1 MRVASRETAR
11 QAICAPPRFIP
22 FHWPVVH
29 GLSTPGA
36 KLVDKG
42 ITVPE
47 TGTLYYASGALWG
60 KVGRWAHVYRP
71 DRDSLMFLGEFEHS
85 VDGKGRIAIP
95 ARFRSKI
102 ASGAVLTRGVDPC
115 LYVYPMETW
124 EQKAVT
130 LEATITNPRQLRYV
144 ERHFFGG
151 AYELELD
158 AQGRI
163 VLPAR
168 FRAFAGLN
176 GVNGRNGE
184 NGEGRA
190 NGASVEAIVI
200 GARER
205 FEIWS
210 PARWEAYLAE
220 HEDDDL
226 SSLPLPF

>member
-1 MRVASRETAR
+1 
-11 QAICAPPRFIP
+11 
-22 FHWPVVH
+22 
-29 GLSTPGA
+29 
-36 KLVDKG
+36 
-42 ITVPE
+42 
-47 TGTLYYASGALWG
+47 
-60 KVGRWAHVYRP
+60 
-71 DRDSLMFLGEFEHS
+71 MFLGEFDHS
-85 VDGKGRIAIP
+85 VDSTGRIAIP

-102 ASGAVLTRGVDPC
+102 AHGAVLTRGVDPC

-124 EQKAVT
+124 EQKAAT
-130 LEATITNPRQLRYV
+130 LDTTISDPNQLRYV

-151 AYELELD
+151 AFELELD

-176 GVNGRNGE
+176 GANGGTGR

-190 NGASVEAIVI
+190 NGEGRTNGVSVEALVI

-220 HEDDDL
+220 HADDDL

>member
-1 MRVASRETAR
+1 MG
-11 QAICAPPRFIP
+11 Q
-22 FHWPVVH
+22 
-29 GLSTPGA
+29 
-36 KLVDKG
+36 
-42 ITVPE
+42 
-47 TGTLYYASGALWG
+47 SGAMGASVW
-60 KVGRWAHVYRP
+60 K
-71 DRDSLMFLGEFEHS
+71 SQMFLGEFDHS
-85 VDGKGRIAIP
+85 VDSKGRIAIP

-102 ASGAVLTRGVDPC
+102 AHGAVLTRGVDPC

-124 EQKAVT
+124 EQKAAT
-130 LEATITNPRQLRYV
+130 LEATITDPRQLRYV

-151 AYELELD
+151 AFELELD

-163 VLPAR
+163 IVPAR
-168 FRAFAGLN
+168 FRAYAGLN
-176 GVNGRNGE
+176 GANSHNGGRREPGDHGAFGG

-190 NGASVEAIVI
+190 NGVSVEALII

-210 PARWEAYLAE
+210 PARWESYLSE

>member
-1 MRVASRETAR
+1 
-11 QAICAPPRFIP
+11 
-22 FHWPVVH
+22 
-29 GLSTPGA
+29 
-36 KLVDKG
+36 
-42 ITVPE
+42 
-47 TGTLYYASGALWG
+47 
-60 KVGRWAHVYRP
+60 
-71 DRDSLMFLGEFEHS
+71 MFLGEFDHS
-85 VDGKGRIAIP
+85 VDSKGRIAIP

-102 ASGAVLTRGVDPC
+102 AHGAVLTRGVDPC

-124 EQKAVT
+124 EQKAAT
-130 LEATITNPRQLRYV
+130 LDTTISDPNQLRYV

-151 AYELELD
+151 AFELELD

-176 GVNGRNGE
+176 GANGGTGR

-190 NGASVEAIVI
+190 NGEGRTNGVSVEALII

-220 HEDDDL
+220 HADDDL

>member
-1 MRVASRETAR
+1 
-11 QAICAPPRFIP
+11 
-22 FHWPVVH
+22 
-29 GLSTPGA
+29 
-36 KLVDKG
+36 
-42 ITVPE
+42 
-47 TGTLYYASGALWG
+47 
-60 KVGRWAHVYRP
+60 
-71 DRDSLMFLGEFEHS
+71 MFLGEFDHS
-85 VDGKGRIAIP
+85 VDSKGRIAIP

-102 ASGAVLTRGVDPC
+102 AHGAVLTRGVDPC

-124 EQKAVT
+124 EQKAAT
-130 LEATITNPRQLRYV
+130 LDTTISDPNQLRYV

-151 AYELELD
+151 AFELELD

-176 GVNGRNGE
+176 GANGGTGR

-190 NGASVEAIVI
+190 NGEGRTNGVSVEALVI

-220 HEDDDL
+220 HADDDL

>member
-1 MRVASRETAR
+1 
-11 QAICAPPRFIP
+11 
-22 FHWPVVH
+22 
-29 GLSTPGA
+29 
-36 KLVDKG
+36 
-42 ITVPE
+42 
-47 TGTLYYASGALWG
+47 
-60 KVGRWAHVYRP
+60 
-71 DRDSLMFLGEFEHS
+71 MFLGEFDHS
-85 VDGKGRIAIP
+85 VDSKGRIAIP

-102 ASGAVLTRGVDPC
+102 AHGAVLTRGVDPC

-124 EQKAVT
+124 EQKAAT
-130 LEATITNPRQLRYV
+130 LDTTISDPNQLRYV

-151 AYELELD
+151 AFELELD

-176 GVNGRNGE
+176 GANGAHGRNGE
-184 NGEGRA
+184 RSGNGEGRT
-190 NGASVEAIVI
+190 NGVSVEALVI

-220 HEDDDL
+220 HADDDL

>member
-1 MRVASRETAR
+1 
-11 QAICAPPRFIP
+11 
-22 FHWPVVH
+22 
-29 GLSTPGA
+29 
-36 KLVDKG
+36 
-42 ITVPE
+42 
-47 TGTLYYASGALWG
+47 
-60 KVGRWAHVYRP
+60 
-71 DRDSLMFLGEFEHS
+71 MFLGEFDHS
-85 VDGKGRIAIP
+85 VDSKGRIAIP

-102 ASGAVLTRGVDPC
+102 AHGAVLTRGVDPC

-124 EQKAVT
+124 EQKAAT
-130 LEATITNPRQLRYV
+130 LATTISDPNQLRYV

-151 AYELELD
+151 AFELELD

-176 GVNGRNGE
+176 GVNGHNSRNGE
-184 NGEGRA
+184 RGDNGEGRS
-190 NGASVEAIVI
+190 NGVSVEALVI

-220 HEDDDL
+220 HADDDL

>member
-1 MRVASRETAR
+1 
-11 QAICAPPRFIP
+11 
-22 FHWPVVH
+22 
-29 GLSTPGA
+29 
-36 KLVDKG
+36 
-42 ITVPE
+42 
-47 TGTLYYASGALWG
+47 
-60 KVGRWAHVYRP
+60 
-71 DRDSLMFLGEFEHS
+71 MFLGEFDHS
-85 VDGKGRIAIP
+85 VDSKGRIAIP

-102 ASGAVLTRGVDPC
+102 AHGAVLTRGVDPC

-124 EQKAVT
+124 EQKAAT
-130 LEATITNPRQLRYV
+130 LDTTISDPNQLRYV

-151 AYELELD
+151 AFELELD

-176 GVNGRNGE
+176 GANGGTGR

-190 NGASVEAIVI
+190 NGEGRTNGVSVEALII

-220 HEDDDL
+220 HAEDDL

>member
-1 MRVASRETAR
+1 
-11 QAICAPPRFIP
+11 
-22 FHWPVVH
+22 
-29 GLSTPGA
+29 
-36 KLVDKG
+36 
-42 ITVPE
+42 
-47 TGTLYYASGALWG
+47 
-60 KVGRWAHVYRP
+60 
-71 DRDSLMFLGEFEHS
+71 MFLGEFDHS
-85 VDGKGRIAIP
+85 VDSKGRIAIP

-102 ASGAVLTRGVDPC
+102 AHGAVLTRGVDPC

-124 EQKAVT
+124 EQKAAT
-130 LEATITNPRQLRYV
+130 LDTTIPDPNQLRYV

-151 AYELELD
+151 AFELELD
-158 AQGRI
+158 TQGRI

-176 GVNGRNGE
+176 GA
-184 NGEGRA
+184 NGEGRT
-190 NGASVEAIVI
+190 NGVSVEALVI

-220 HEDDDL
+220 HADDDL